1 MAGPGAVALKPYF
14 VFPVLD
20 EMVFVS
26 VYISIDHA
34 KDRMDA

>member
-1 MAGPGAVALKPYF
+1 MAGLGAVALKPSL
-14 VFPVLD
+14 VSSALD

-26 VYISIDHA
+26 VYITVDHA